1 MKKGLALLLTMV
13 MLLGLLASC
22 AKTAEHK
29 KDTEETEKTQQTTQT
44 EQPTEGFTL
53 IGRWKTKYGSDD
65 HEIAINGDNTL
76 VLIDGIDTVSFTY
89 VLAGDT
95 ITATPKDG
103 GEDGY
108 VFKLVQETLIRYENG
123 EKDGYEYEKIAAAN
137 VCEHNYVEV
146 SRKEPSYGIEG
157 SIMLSCTRCYNLE
170 SKKIPELPPVVEIE
184 VKDKITAVQE
194 KEPFDGT
201 DASKECVVAFV
212 LDIKN
217 ISDKTIEKICGDLVI
232 QGAGCIL
239 TVECE
244 FADLSLAGQTT
255 KNDYLCGYTF
265 DYVSLP
271 TDPERKVYDAEY
283 ADLTIF
289 FSLREIVVKE

>member
-170 SKKIPELPPVVEIE
+170 SKKIPELPPVQVVQPVSQSEYSAEIIEEPVSYCISKLKQENSE
-184 VKDKITAVQE
+184 VVKKGKNYYVNVDDCIITINSSSFTIITAH
-194 KEPFDGT
+194 KG
-201 DASKECVVAFV
+201 
-212 LDIKN
+212 
-217 ISDKTIEKICGDLVI
+217 
-232 QGAGCIL
+232 
-239 TVECE
+239 
-244 FADLSLAGQTT
+244 
-255 KNDYLCGYTF
+255 LCPIWY
-265 DYVSLP
+265 
-271 TDPERKVYDAEY
+271 
-283 ADLTIF
+283 
-289 FSLREIVVKE
+289 